1 MTQTKDEPASLVPWV
16 IVAVLAYML
25 WVKPVEP
32 KPVPP
37 PVPPNPMERI
47 EKVSQSLIPAEID
60 VRVAAFELAADK
72 VKAGE
77 ITTDRQLLEFVRSEI
92 EKGVRNAKLEFDRL
106 TEELVPQDLSGV
118 GGVAADTFLRAAAK
132 SWKRS
137 AGKLR

>member
-25 WVKPVEP
+25 WAKPVEP

-37 PVPPNPMERI
+37 VPPNPIERI

-92 EKGVRNAKLEFDRL
+92 EKGVRNAKMEFDRL
-106 TEELVPQDLSGV
+106 TEELIPQDLSGV

-137 AGKLR
+137 ATKLR